1 METTNRAIAVLT
13 IRPNNPEH
21 SRNLRQWLSSR
32 RGLVIVGASAA
43 AAIALA
49 LSQQWLS
56 ARDLLPLLYLLPC
69 AVMMARC
76 AKGMSQGDRE
86 GSASGRSQGGS
97 TPPTDQTS
105 QT

>member
-1 METTNRAIAVLT
+1 METTNRTIAVLT
-13 IRPNNPEH
+13 ERRNNPE
-21 SRNLRQWLSSR
+21 RRQNLRKWLSSR

-43 AAIALA
+43 AGIALA

-69 AVMMARC
+69 AVMMAMC
-76 AKGMSQGDRE
+76 AKGMSQCDSQ
-86 GSASGRSQGGS
+86 GSASGKTQEGS
-97 TPPTDQTS
+97 TPTDRTS